1 MIVLRDPAQL
11 YAHYEQPTT
20 AMLVSSLSRLLQ
32 QRFVD
37 MSGEEVYDPDC
48 HGYIVIAEPGDEVKA
63 LEEETGCPI
72 FTDWFG
78 DTYYP
83 DDGADF
89 APSFEYLDDTLLCYE
104 MVFIIND
111 GGFAVLV
118 FVPKLTGIDT
128 QLLSLCREHGQLQPA

>member
-11 YAHYEQPTT
+11 SAHYDRSTT
-20 AMLVSSLSRLLQ
+20 AILIASLSMLLQ
-32 QRFVD
+32 QRFRD

-72 FTDWFG
+72 FSDWFG
-78 DTYYP
+78 DSHYP
-83 DDGADF
+83 EDVDF
-89 APSFEYLDDTLLCYE
+89 APSFEYLDDTPLCYE

-111 GGFAVLV
+111 GGFAVLL

-128 QLLSLCREHGQLQPA
+128 QLLSLCREHNQQLPA